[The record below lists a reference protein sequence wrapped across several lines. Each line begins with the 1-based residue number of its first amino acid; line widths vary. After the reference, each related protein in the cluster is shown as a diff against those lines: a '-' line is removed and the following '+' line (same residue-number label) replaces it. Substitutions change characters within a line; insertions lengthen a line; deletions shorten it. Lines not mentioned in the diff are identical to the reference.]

1 MTIDDIF
8 QQAGPLPAIKIAQHL
23 NTTLHSHN
31 VAVVTAPPGAG
42 KSTLLPLTLMTE
54 FHNAG
59 KILMLEPRRIAA
71 RQIAERMAH
80 ILNEPVGQSIG
91 YRVRFESKISSKT
104 CVDVLTEGIRTRM
117 LVDDATLEGVS
128 VVIFDEFHERSLHAD
143 LALAL
148 THQTQQLVRPD
159 LKIVIMSATID
170 TAAISKT
177 LMASVLQSQGKMF
190 PVEVRYTDIN
200 HEATPTNCAQAVA
213 STICQA
219 HQECEGDILAFLPGQ
234 ADIIQCIELLGDSLA
249 PTKICPLYGNL
260 TAIQQRQAI
269 APSKPGE
276 RKIVLATPIAET
288 SITIEGVRIV
298 VDSGLYRTPIFDAR
312 TALTHLKTE
321 RISLDMATQRTGR
334 AGRVAPGIC
343 YRLWTKATEH
353 LMKEQRKTEIETA
366 DLAPTLLSISAFGET
381 DVIHLPWLTPPP
393 AASLAQA
400 TALLTSLG
408 AINSE
413 GIITPRG
420 RRMATLPC
428 HPRIASMITNAHTTS
443 DKALACDIAALLEEK
458 DPMVDRG
465 EADFS
470 IRISTLRSLRR
481 RHQLGIWKRIEQI
494 AHDYRRMIHANE
506 DNTDI
511 APQQIGLLLA
521 HAYPE
526 RIAMSVNDIGL
537 YKLSNGTQVQLNRN
551 DALTAHTWITVASL
565 HATTGT
571 TGTVFLAAPLNPDD
585 LSSDFTT
592 QYDNI
597 SWDSKHG
604 CVVMQQELRIGKLII
619 SSKPIH
625 NASTEQIINIVCEA
639 VKKEGLSLLNWSDEV
654 QYLQRRVATVA
665 AWHPEMQVPDLS
677 TQHLLDTAN
686 QWLPL
691 YLIEGNRIIQ
701 NSVELK
707 KINLREVLWNNIP
720 YELQLTIDRLAPTH
734 LQVPTGSHIRIDYRT
749 GAEAPVLSVRLQ
761 ECFGMKQTPC
771 VDEGRQPILI
781 ELLSPGFK
789 PVQLTQDLHSFWQN
803 AYFEVRKEL
812 RRRYPKHYWPENP
825 MEAEA
830 VRGVKKREK

>member
-1 MTIDDIF
+1 
-8 QQAGPLPAIKIAQHL
+8 
-23 NTTLHSHN
+23 
-31 VAVVTAPPGAG
+31 
-42 KSTLLPLTLMTE
+42 
-54 FHNAG
+54 
-59 KILMLEPRRIAA
+59 
-71 RQIAERMAH
+71 
-80 ILNEPVGQSIG
+80 
-91 YRVRFESKISSKT
+91 
-104 CVDVLTEGIRTRM
+104 
-117 LVDDATLEGVS
+117 
-128 VVIFDEFHERSLHAD
+128 
-143 LALAL
+143 
-148 THQTQQLVRPD
+148 
-159 LKIVIMSATID
+159 
-170 TAAISKT
+170 
-177 LMASVLQSQGKMF
+177 
-190 PVEVRYTDIN
+190 
-200 HEATPTNCAQAVA
+200 
-213 STICQA
+213 
-219 HQECEGDILAFLPGQ
+219 
-234 ADIIQCIELLGDSLA
+234 
-249 PTKICPLYGNL
+249 
-260 TAIQQRQAI
+260 
-269 APSKPGE
+269 
-276 RKIVLATPIAET
+276 
-288 SITIEGVRIV
+288 
-298 VDSGLYRTPIFDAR
+298 
-312 TALTHLKTE
+312 
-321 RISLDMATQRTGR
+321 MATQRTGR

-353 LMKEQRKTEIETA
+353 LMKEQRKAEIETA

-381 DVIHLPWLTPPP
+381 DVTHLPWLTPPP

-400 TALLTSLG
+400 AALLTSLG

-428 HPRIASMITNAHTTS
+428 HPRIASMITNAHTAS
-443 DKALACDIAALLEEK
+443 DKALACDIAALLAEK
-458 DPMVDRG
+458 APMVERG

-521 HAYPE
+521 NAYPE
-526 RIAMSVNDIGL
+526 RVAMSVNDIGL

-551 DALTAHTWITVASL
+551 EALTAHTWITVASL

-571 TGTVFLAAPLNPDD
+571 TGSVFLAAPLNPDD

-654 QYLQRRVATVA
+654 QHLQRRVATVA

-677 TQHLLDTAN
+677 TQHLLDTVS

-749 GAEAPVLSVRLQ
+749 GAKAPVLSVRLQ

-771 VDEGRQPILI
+771 VDEGRQPLLI